1 MIPAA
6 FVLTHIAQIAGTG
19 TRGART
25 QSDVAAK
32 AAKHDKA
39 PARPVGQT
47 CPASKRDG
55 FRYGHPGC
63 SYSSCVAA
71 KRRNMA
77 RSQSDWVGRV
87 GQNFT

>member
-39 PARPVGQT
+39 PVGRAGRF
-47 CPASKRDG
+47 CPASEQDR
-55 FRYGHPGC
+55 FRYEHPGC
-63 SYSSCVAA
+63 SYLNQPHCLRAFL
-71 KRRNMA
+71 
-77 RSQSDWVGRV
+77 W
-87 GQNFT
+87 